1 MKINSKKIFYFYIS
15 LYLTLLIGFY
25 FNEDFAGGYKV
36 DYLIYKNITSVFNSD
51 LKNSLIFYER
61 FGIDTSPIF
70 ILLLT
75 YIYKIF
81 SNDTFV
87 RFLNLNF
94 SLILPYLFFLCLKIK
109 YGSTKKYLLSLL
121 PAIIIISPYFRS
133 SSIWVGPENLSIIFF
148 LASVY
153 FFLRHENEKQ
163 NLSFILLNV
172 FFLALTAYIRPIYS
186 LFSIYFF
193 LKFYYNIKF
202 SKNLIYYILF
212 NILLSLPAFYYI
224 FILDVNFFGGA
235 LSNGI
240 GFANHIN
247 QFAITISIIFF
258 YSIPILL
265 NNYKNYIDIKNYK
278 FINLFLSI
286 VFIYLVITYFNYEE
300 RFGEIIYGGG
310 IFYKFSNLIFES
322 NYFFYLAV
330 FISFNILAISV
341 LKDNKSVDKFFSL
354 ILLLVLIFLEPD
366 GFYFHETYD
375 PLLYLVFLLLINS
388 QQFLLF
394 VEKLNFKNLIILFSF
409 GIIYYCASII
419 KYLFFFVP
427 QA

>member
-1 MKINSKKIFYFYIS
+1 MKINSKRIVYVYIS

-36 DYLIYKNITSVFNSD
+36 DYLIYKKIGNAFILD
-51 LKNSLIFYER
+51 LKNSLLFYEK
-61 FGIDTSPIF
+61 FSIMVSPIF

-75 YIYKIF
+75 YIHKILN
-81 SNDTFV
+81 NDTFV

-109 YGSTKKYLLSLL
+109 YVDTKKYLLSLL
-121 PAIIIISPYFRS
+121 PAIIFISPYFRS

-172 FFLALTAYIRPIYS
+172 FFLAIAAYIRPIYS

-193 LKFYYNIKF
+193 LKFYCNIKF

-224 FILDVNFFGGA
+224 FILDVNFFGAA

-258 YSIPILL
+258 YSIPIIL
-265 NNYKNYIDIKNYK
+265 NNYKNYLDIKNYK
-278 FINLFLSI
+278 ITNLIFSI
-286 VFIYLVITYFNYEE
+286 VFIYLIITYFNYEE
-300 RFGEIIYGGG
+300 RFDGLVYGGG
-310 IFYKFSNLIFES
+310 IFYKFSNLIFKS
-322 NYFFYLAV
+322 NYFFYLIV

-341 LKDNKSVDKFFSL
+341 FKDNKNIDKFFNF
-354 ILLLVLIFLEPD
+354 ILLLVLIFFEPD
-366 GFYFHETYD
+366 GFYFQETYD
-375 PLLYLVFLLLINS
+375 PLLYIVFLLLINS
-388 QQFLLF
+388 QQFSQF

-409 GIIYYCASII
+409 GIIYYCASVI
-419 KYLFFFVP
+419 KYLFFFIP
-427 QA
+427 QV